1 MKSIEIPL
9 HSHWYSN
16 KVRPLLITAIAA
28 SGVFQFLAPVLAGG
42 TTAGTDII
50 NRATA
55 TYSDGTT
62 NFNAISNTVTVK
74 VDEVRGLTVTDAG
87 FTDANG
93 GSIAT
98 SDNLYFDFL
107 VTNTGNADAFVY
119 IPGATAL
126 GPMATGGNITAVQII
141 EVNGTALGAPIT
153 VPAGGNSTNNLA
165 AGFPNTTGVIPA
177 DGNFKVRVTMAVTA
191 TNAGDPVKVQF
202 GTTADNTPNTQDQ
215 QNIAFSTDTAPT
227 TNDVYTL
234 DANGTLAP
242 ANGEREAAAS
252 HQEFVATA
260 PRPLAQTTLLM
271 TSTTA
276 PGANANSAVDD
287 TITYDLDFRVNNN
300 PQPGFPAGSLEGT
313 TINLDTGGGATPT
326 QRILVSTTVP
336 PNTVWN
342 GTAPLVPNGN
352 WIPVYSTDDAYTGAE
367 NPINGVT
374 WTTTPP
380 APGTVKRIGFIY
392 DAGANGALPPGTA
405 VNDFRFTV
413 VTSGLP
419 ATGGSVANIGQ
430 IFGETLNDPANNLVY
445 DESGDQDAN
454 NYDDGVFPPNP
465 NISDFVA
472 NPQTGAANP
481 NDPDTNGNNTGT
493 GPNGEA
499 NVIGILPLPPAN
511 SALLNGPNN
520 VPNAIG
526 PTNVQDDFTNVA
538 TTVDTVGV
546 QGSASNP
553 TVTAP
558 ITNTVRNTIATN
570 LDNVKLLPFA
580 PDATRALTSGVHG
593 VDRNS
598 NTQLNDEI
606 PDGTTVTIRFG
617 AQTAAYTYTAAGGF
631 APVAANP
638 PVVIGTLTPGQQQSY
653 TVTIDLPANTP
664 QIQGYTLPIVA
675 FVDNDSSNSFVAAT
689 DTVYNF
695 TNNRV
700 YPGFINL
707 VKAAR
712 ILDTNGTTQ
721 LDPAGPGPS
730 YTNTPTVRPRPG
742 QFVEYRIT
750 YQNISESQPASGG
763 GNVLLT
769 GNGLVINEDGA
780 TAPNTWAGVTT
791 HRQNTAATLGTLQFY
806 NGAVLLGPTD
816 PASGAAV
823 TRYVNTIPSLAPQ
836 VSGTLTFRRIVN

>member
-1 MKSIEIPL
+1 MVAMKKTESSPHFHRFVSQL
-9 HSHWYSN
+9 
-16 KVRPLLITAIAA
+16 RPLIVAAIAT
-28 SGVFQFLAPVLAGG
+28 SGALHFLAPVLAEG
-42 TTAGTDII
+42 TAAGTDII

-62 NFNAISNTVTVK
+62 NFDAISNTVTIK
-74 VDEVRGLTVTDAG
+74 VEEVRGLTVTDAG

-107 VTNTGNADAFVY
+107 VTNTGNADAYVY

-126 GPMATGGNITAVQII
+126 GSLATGGTIATVEII
-141 EVNGTALGAPIT
+141 EVNGTVLGAPIL
-153 VPAGGNSTNNLA
+153 VPIGGDSTNSLA

-191 TNAGDPVKVQF
+191 TNAGDSVKVQF
-202 GTTADNTPNTQDQ
+202 GNTADNTPNTQNQ

-227 TNDVYTL
+227 TNDVYTI
-234 DANGTLAP
+234 DADNTLAP

-252 HQEFVATA
+252 HEEFLATQ
-260 PRPLAQTTLLM
+260 PKPLAQATLLM

-276 PGANANSAVDD
+276 PGANANDAQDD
-287 TITYDLDFRVNNN
+287 TITYDLDFRVANN
-300 PQPGFPAGSLEGT
+300 PQPGFPAGSLAGT
-313 TINLDTGGGATPT
+313 SINLNGLSAE
-326 QRILVSTTVP
+326 RILVSTTVP
-336 PNTVWN
+336 PNTVWDGN
-342 GTAPLVPNGN
+342 APLVPNGN
-352 WIPVYSTDDAYTGAE
+352 WIPVYSTDDAYSGTE
-367 NPINGVT
+367 NPISGVN
-374 WTTTPP
+374 WTTV
-380 APGTVKRIGFIY
+380 APQANTVKRIGFIY
-392 DAGANGALPPGTA
+392 DAGVNGALPPGTT

-419 ATGGSVANIGQ
+419 ATGGTVANIGQ
-430 IFGETLNDPANNLVY
+430 IFGETFGDLANNLVY

-465 NISDFVA
+465 NISDFST
-472 NPQTGAANP
+472 NPKTGAANY

-493 GPNGEA
+493 GPDGES
-499 NVIGILPLPPAN
+499 NVIGILPLPTAN

-526 PTNVQDDFTNVA
+526 PTNVQDDFTNAA
-538 TTVDTVGV
+538 TTVPTPGV
-546 QGSASNP
+546 QGSASDP
-553 TVTAP
+553 AAAT

-580 PDATRALTSGVHG
+580 PNAANTLTGGVHG
-593 VDRNS
+593 TDAS
-598 NTQLNDEI
+598 I

-617 AQTAAYTYTAAGGF
+617 AQTAVYTYTVAGGF
-631 APVAANP
+631 APQATNP
-638 PVVIGTLTPGQQQSY
+638 PVVIGTLTPNQQQSY
-653 TVTIDLPANTP
+653 QVTVDLPAGTA
-664 QIQGYTLPIVA
+664 QIEGYTIPIVA
-675 FVDNDSSNSFVAAT
+675 FVDNDSNNSFVAAT

-707 VKAAR
+707 MKTAR
-712 ILDTNGTTQ
+712 ILDRNGTTQ

-730 YTNTPTVRPRPG
+730 YASSFTVRPQPG
-742 QFVEYRIT
+742 QFVEYQIT
-750 YQNISESQPASGG
+750 YQNISEIQPVSGG

-769 GNGLVINEDGA
+769 GSGLVINEDGA
-780 TAPNTWAGVTT
+780 NAPNTWAGITT
-791 HRQNTAATLGTLQFY
+791 HRQNTVATSGTLQFY
-806 NGAVLLGPTD
+806 NGAVLLGSSD

-823 TRYVNTIPSLAPQ
+823 SRYVNTISSLAPQ
-836 VSGTLTFRRIVN
+836 VSGALTFRRVVN

>member
-1 MKSIEIPL
+1 MKDIEPSPHPHRFI
-9 HSHWYSN
+9 HQF
-16 KVRPLLITAIAA
+16 KPLLITAIATGGA
-28 SGVFQFLAPVLAGG
+28 LHFLAPVLAEG
-42 TTAGTDII
+42 TAAGTDII

-62 NFNAISNTVTVK
+62 NFDAISNTVTIK
-74 VDEVRGLTVTDAG
+74 VEEVRGLTVTDAG

-107 VTNTGNADAFVY
+107 ITNTGNADAFIY

-126 GPMATGGNITAVQII
+126 GPLATGGTITAVEII
-141 EVNGTALGAPIT
+141 AVNGTNLGTAIA

-165 AGFPNTTGVIPA
+165 TFPNTGIIGA
-177 DGNFKVRVTMAVTA
+177 DQNFKVRVTMAVTA
-191 TNAGDPVKVQF
+191 TNAGDAVKVQF
-202 GTTADNTPNTQDQ
+202 GNTADNTPNTQNQ

-252 HQEFVATA
+252 HQEFLATQ
-260 PRPLAQTTLLM
+260 PKPLAQTTLLM

-276 PGANANSAVDD
+276 PGALANDARDD
-287 TITYDLDFRVNNN
+287 TITYDLDFRVANN

-313 TINLDTGGGATPT
+313 PINLNGSTVE
-326 QRILVSTTVP
+326 RILVSTTVP

-342 GTAPLVPNGN
+342 GIAPIVPNGN
-352 WIPVYSTDDAYTGAE
+352 WIPVYATDDAYSGTE
-367 NPINGVT
+367 NPISGVS
-374 WTTTPP
+374 WTTVAP
-380 APGTVKRIGFIY
+380 AAGTVKRIGFIY
-392 DAGANGALPPGTA
+392 DAGTNGALPPGTA

-419 ATGGSVANIGQ
+419 ATGGTITNIGQ
-430 IFGETLNDPANNLVY
+430 IFGQTFGDLANNLVY

-465 NISDFVA
+465 NISDFIA
-472 NPQTGAANP
+472 SPQTGAANP

-493 GPNGEA
+493 GPNGES
-499 NVIGILPLPPAN
+499 NVVGILPLSAAN

-526 PTNVQDDFTNVA
+526 PTNAQDDFTNAA

-553 TVTAP
+553 AAVT

-570 LDNVKLLPFA
+570 LDNVKLLPYA
-580 PDATRALTSGVHG
+580 PNAANLLTGGIHG
-593 VDRNS
+593 TNAS
-598 NTQLNDEI
+598 I
-606 PDGTTVTIRFG
+606 PDGTTVTISFG
-617 AQTAAYTYTAAGGF
+617 AQTAVYTYTAAGGF

-638 PVVIGTLTPGQQQSY
+638 PVVIGTLTPNQQQSY
-653 TVTIDLPANTP
+653 TVTVDLPAGTA
-664 QIQGYTLPIVA
+664 QIQGYTIPIVA

-695 TNNRV
+695 TNNRI
-700 YPGFINL
+700 YPGFISL

-712 ILDTNGTTQ
+712 VIDRDGTTQ

-730 YTNTPTVRPRPG
+730 YSNSPTGRPQPG
-742 QFVEYRIT
+742 QFVEYQIT
-750 YQNISESQPASGG
+750 YQNISEIQPASGG

-780 TAPNTWAGVTT
+780 TAPNTWAGITT
-791 HRQNTAATLGTLQFY
+791 HRQNTVATLGTLQFY
-806 NGAVLLGPTD
+806 NGAVLLGGSD
-816 PASGAAV
+816 PAAGAAV

-836 VSGTLTFRRIVN
+836 VSGTLTFRRVVN

>member
-1 MKSIEIPL
+1 M
-9 HSHWYSN
+9 
-16 KVRPLLITAIAA
+16 AIAA
-28 SGVFQFLAPVLAGG
+28 AGVFRFLVPVLAEG
-42 TTAGTDII
+42 TAAGTDII

-62 NFNAISNTVTVK
+62 NFDAISNTVTIK
-74 VDEVRGLTVTDAG
+74 VEEVRGLTVTDAG

-93 GSIAT
+93 SSIAT
-98 SDNLYFDFL
+98 GDNLYFDFL
-107 VTNTGNADAFVY
+107 VTNTGNANAFVY
-119 IPGATAL
+119 VPGATAL
-126 GPMATGGNITAVQII
+126 GPLATGGNITAVEII
-141 EVNGTALGAPIT
+141 EVNGTALGAAIA
-153 VPAGGNSTNNLA
+153 VPAGGDSTNNLA
-165 AGFPNTTGVIPA
+165 AFPNTGIVGA
-177 DGNFKVRVTMAVTA
+177 DQNFKVRVTMAVTA
-191 TNAGDPVKVQF
+191 INGGDPVKVQF
-202 GTTADNTPNTQDQ
+202 GNTADNPPNTQNQ
-215 QNIAFSTDTAPT
+215 QNIRDDSDGASNA
-227 TNDVYTL
+227 NDVRTL
-234 DANGTLAP
+234 DADGTLTP

-252 HQEFVATA
+252 HQEVVGTQ
-260 PRPLAQTTLLM
+260 PKPLAQTTLLL

-287 TITYDLDFRVNNN
+287 TITYDLDFRVANN
-300 PQPGFPAGSLEGT
+300 PQPGFPVGSLEGT
-313 TINLDTGGGATPT
+313 TINLNGTPT
-326 QRILVSTTVP
+326 ERILVSTTVP
-336 PNTVWN
+336 PNTVWDGN
-342 GTAPLVPNGN
+342 APIVPNGN
-352 WIPVYSTDDAYTGAE
+352 WIPVYSTDDAYTGVE

-380 APGTVKRIGFIY
+380 APGTVKRIGFVY
-392 DAGANGALPPGTA
+392 DSGANGALPPGTA

-419 ATGGSVANIGQ
+419 TTGGSVANIGQ

-465 NISDFVA
+465 DISDFIA

-481 NDPDTNGNNTGT
+481 NDPDTNSNNTGT

-499 NVIGILPLPPAN
+499 NVIGILPLAAAN

-526 PTNVQDDFTNVA
+526 PTNAQDDFTNAA
-538 TTVDTVGV
+538 TTVPTPGV
-546 QGSASNP
+546 QGSASDP
-553 TVTAP
+553 AAVT
-558 ITNTVRNTIATN
+558 ITNTVQNTIATN

-580 PDATRALTSGVHG
+580 PDATNALTGGVHG
-593 VDRNS
+593 TNAS
-598 NTQLNDEI
+598 I
-606 PDGTTVTIRFG
+606 PDGTTVTIKFG

-638 PVVIGTLTPGQQQSY
+638 PVVIGTLTANQRQSY
-653 TVTIDLPANTP
+653 TVTVDLPAGTS
-664 QIQGYTLPIVA
+664 QIQGYTIPVVA
-675 FVDNDSSNSFVAAT
+675 FVDNDSSNSFVATT
-689 DTVYNF
+689 DTIYNF
-695 TNNRV
+695 TNDRI

-721 LDPAGPGPS
+721 IDPAGPGPS
-730 YTNTPTVRPRPG
+730 YTATPTGRPAPG
-742 QFVEYRIT
+742 QFVEYQIT
-750 YQNISESQPASGG
+750 YQNISEIQPATGG

-769 GNGLVINEDGA
+769 GSGLVITEDGA
-780 TAPNTWAGVTT
+780 AAPNTWAGITS

-806 NGAVLLGPTD
+806 NGAVLLGSTD

-836 VSGTLTFRRIVN
+836 VSGSLTFRRIVN